1 MLLRPCRRL
10 APLALVLST
19 VLVLTACSDGGGG
32 SGTEDRTFAPDH
44 IHGLAEEPG
53 TGRLLI
59 ATHDGLF
66 ALADGDDE
74 PTPVGDTT
82 ADLMGFTVSPDGDFH
97 ASGHPGPGE
106 PGPAALG
113 LVTSDDAG
121 LTWKNVSLGGE
132 ADFHALDV
140 TPTSLYGVDA
150 GVRLMRSTDA
160 GQTWTESTLPQ
171 PVADVAAD
179 PGSDAL
185 VVTSEAGPLLSTDA
199 GATFS
204 PIADAPVMVLVD
216 WAEDGSLVG
225 VDPSGQVFTA
235 DDPDSW
241 TTRGTVDGAV
251 QALTTGSQGA
261 VYVTTA
267 DALLRSDDGGE
278 SFRTVSSY

>member
-1 MLLRPCRRL
+1 MLLRPSRRL

-19 VLVLTACSDGGGG
+19 ALVLTACSDSRDGDGAQ
-32 SGTEDRTFAPDH
+32 DRTFAPDH

-106 PGPAALG
+106 PGPSALG

-132 ADFHALDV
+132 ADFHALDA
-140 TPTSLYGVDA
+140 TPTAVYGVDA
-150 GVRLMRSTDA
+150 GVRLMRSTDS
-160 GQTWTESTLPQ
+160 GESWDELALPQ
-171 PVADVAAD
+171 PVVDIAAD

-199 GATFS
+199 GATFA
-204 PIADAPVMVLVD
+204 PIAEAPVMVLVD
-216 WAEDGSLVG
+216 WAEGGSLVG

-235 DDPDSW
+235 DDPGSW
-241 TTRGTVDGAV
+241 TSRGTVDGAV

-261 VYVTTA
+261 IYVTTQ

-278 SFRTVSSY
+278 SFSTVMSY